1 MHLVDLEP
9 QPSNQ
14 LLWEKKV
21 PDELWVIG
29 FKTQNYVGK
38 DRDIKS

>member
-14 LLWEKKV
+14 LLWEKV
-21 PDELWVIG
+21 PDELWLIG
-29 FKTQNYVGK
+29 FKT
-38 DRDIKS
+38 

>member
-14 LLWEKKV
+14 LLWEKV
-21 PDELWVIG
+21 PDELWLIG